1 MHPCVHCCISYDSQ
15 GMDSPSVDEIS
26 VHQGWN
32 QCPSR
37 MKSVSIKDE
46 ISVRQWMKSASI
58 NGWSQCPSRM
68 KSVSVSGWSQCPS
81 VDEISVRQWMKSV
94 SVNGWSQC
102 PSVDEI
108 SVHQWMKSVSINGW
122 NQCPS
127 MDEISVHQWMKSV
140 SINGWNQCPSMDEI
154 NVHQWMK
161 SVSINGWSQCPL
173 MEERTNKMWLI
184 YSVRYY
190 ATIER
195 RKSCHCKQYG
205 WTSVAICLVKEVW
218 QRQILCFF
226 FSYVSNVKSK
236 TRKKTVK
243 LIQRAD
249 WWLHGRELGVG
260 EIKHKNPVNLT
271 SFLST
276 IV

>member
-1 MHPCVHCCISYDSQ
+1 MK
-15 GMDSPSVDEIS
+15 SVSIKDEIS

-32 QCPSR
+32 QCPS
-37 MKSVSIKDE
+37 MDEVSI
-46 ISVRQWMKSASI
+46 
-58 NGWSQCPSRM
+58 
-68 KSVSVSGWSQCPS
+68 
-81 VDEISVRQWMKSV
+81 RQWMKSV
-94 SVNGWSQC
+94 SISGWSQC

-108 SVHQWMKSVSINGW
+108 SVHQWMKS
-122 NQCPS
+122 
-127 MDEISVHQWMKSV
+127 M
-140 SINGWNQCPSMDEI
+140 
-154 NVHQWMK
+154 
-161 SVSINGWSQCPL
+161 SINGWSQCPS

-243 LIQRAD
+243 LIRRAD